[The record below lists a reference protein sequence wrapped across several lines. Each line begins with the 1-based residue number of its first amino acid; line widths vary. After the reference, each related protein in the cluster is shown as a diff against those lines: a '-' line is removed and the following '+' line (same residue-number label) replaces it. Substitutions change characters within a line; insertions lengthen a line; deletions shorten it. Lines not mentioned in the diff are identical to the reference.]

1 MTFPTA
7 PSPTPI
13 AAAERLPLSD
23 LLPPRGEEGTLSA
36 DEVLDRFLAYV
47 KSQQLEL
54 YPAQEEALL
63 ELWAGR
69 HVVLATPTGSGKSL
83 VALGLQ
89 FKAAAEGRR
98 SFYTSPIKALA
109 SEKFFALCATFG
121 AERVGMLTG
130 DASIN
135 PHAPVVCA
143 TAEVLSNMSLRM
155 ASVNAPY
162 VVMDEFHYYADADRG
177 VAWQV
182 PLLMLPSS
190 QFLLM
195 SATLGNTAPI
205 EEDLQRRTGREVARV
220 ASEQRPVPL
229 EFDYRETPLHE
240 TIEALVE
247 SDRVPAYVVNFTQRE
262 CAELAQSLTSMQLTA
277 REERDR
283 LRAAIGDFR
292 FDTPYGKDVRRLLG
306 FGIGIHHAGLLPK
319 YRLLVEQLAQQG
331 MLKVIAGTDTLGVG
345 VNIPIRTVLF
355 NKLAKYD
362 GKKVSLLTVRD
373 FKQIAGRAG
382 RKGFDD
388 RGYVVAQAP
397 EHVIEVRRAERN
409 RRGRGR
415 AAKAPPKGEVQWS
428 EETFQRLI
436 RQPPE
441 ALKSSFKLTHGMVLD
456 LVQRDGELDDPDLDN
471 FWSLRELIR
480 RSHEDETGKRRLVRH
495 AALLVRSL
503 HRTGVLKMRRDSRG
517 GYLWV
522 VVDEELQR
530 EFSLHQALSLYLV
543 EAIDGLD
550 PQSPDY
556 ALDLVSLV
564 ESVLEDPEVIL
575 RRQVD
580 KAKDELVAKMKAE
593 GIDYEERMARLD
605 EVTHPKP
612 LADFIYA
619 TFGDFRRRHPWLG
632 DEVIRPKSIGRDLL
646 ERYASFA
653 DYVRL
658 YGLQRSEGV
667 LLRYLSQLY
676 KTLLQ
681 SVPERA
687 TTEPVVEAT
696 AVFRTLLEHTDTSL
710 LEEWESLLHPELR
723 AQKAEERQRARAALR
738 AWELLHDPK
747 AFAARVRAELHQL
760 VAALAR
766 REWEDA
772 AAAVWQVPEDPWTP
786 ERLEK
791 AMEPVVAEYGALDF
805 TPRAR
810 QARLTRIEQTA
821 PRRWEV
827 THNLLDPRGEG
838 SWHLRG
844 TIDLASGRTPEGQ
857 LVRLEAVEP

>member
-1 MTFPTA
+1 MAIPDPSLTQTA
-7 PSPTPI
+7 DAPGRP
-13 AAAERLPLSD
+13 PLSEF
-23 LLPPRGEEGTLSA
+23 LPEPSGGATP
-36 DEVLDRFLAYV
+36 DELLDRFLAWV
-47 KSQQLEL
+47 KTQELEL

-63 ELWAGR
+63 ELWSGK

-135 PHAPVVCA
+135 PHAPVVCC
-143 TAEVLSNMSLRM
+143 TAEVLSNMALRM
-155 ASVNAPY
+155 AQVDAPY

-182 PLLMLPSS
+182 PLLMLPAT

-205 EEDLQRRTGREVARV
+205 EEDLAQRSGREVARV

-240 TIEALVE
+240 TVQELVE

-262 CAELAQSLTSMQLTA
+262 CAELAQGLTSMQLTS
-277 REERDR
+277 REERER
-283 LRAAIGDFR
+283 LREAIGDFR
-292 FDTPYGKDVRRLLG
+292 FDTPYGKEIRRLLG

-331 MLKVIAGTDTLGVG
+331 LLEVIAGTDTLGVG

-362 GKKVSLLTVRD
+362 GKKVSLLSVRD

-397 EHVIEVRRAERN
+397 EHVIERKRAGEKKRRPV
-409 RRGRGR
+409 G
-415 AAKAPPKGEVQWS
+415 KSPPKGEVQWS
-428 EETFQRLI
+428 AETFQRLI

-480 RSHEDETGKRRLVRH
+480 RCHEDEAGKRRLLHH

-503 HRTGVLKMRRDSRG
+503 HRTGVLKMRRDERSR
-517 GYLWV
+517 YFWV

-550 PQSPDY
+550 PESPDY
-556 ALDLVSLV
+556 ALDLISLV
-564 ESVLEDPEVIL
+564 EAVLEDPEVIL
-575 RRQVD
+575 RRQVE
-580 KAKDELVAKMKAE
+580 KAKDELVARLKAE
-593 GIDYEERMARLD
+593 GVEYEERMARLE

-612 LADFIYA
+612 LAAQIYG
-619 TFGDFRRRHPWLG
+619 TFRDFRQRHPWLG
-632 DEVIRPKSIGRDLL
+632 NEVIRPKSIGRDLL

-681 SVPERA
+681 GVPERA
-687 TTEPVVEAT
+687 MTEPVIEAT

-723 AQKAEERQRARAALR
+723 AQKAEERQRARANLR

-766 REWEDA
+766 AEWEDA
-772 AAAVWQVPEDPWTP
+772 AAAVWQDPGDPWPP
-786 ERLEK
+786 ERFERAL
-791 AMEPVVAEYGALDF
+791 APLLADYGALDF

-810 QARLTRIEQTA
+810 KADLTRIEQVA

-827 THNLLDPRGEG
+827 THNLLDPEGEG

-844 TIDLASGRTPEGQ
+844 TIDLGAGRAPEGQ
-857 LVRLEAVEP
+857 LVRLEAIAP

>member
-1 MTFPTA
+1 MNDPLTH
-7 PSPTPI
+7 
-13 AAAERLPLSD
+13 AAATVAATGPERPPLSD
-23 LLPPRGEEGTLSA
+23 FLPAAPAPS
-36 DEVLDRFLAYV
+36 DELLDRFLAWATA
-47 KSQQLEL
+47 QGLEL

-98 SFYTSPIKALA
+98 SLYTSPIKALA
-109 SEKFFALCATFG
+109 SEKFFALCALFG

-135 PHAPVVCA
+135 PTAPVVCC
-143 TAEVLSNMSLRM
+143 TAEVLSNMALRQP
-155 ASVNAPY
+155 AVDAPY
-162 VVMDEFHYYADADRG
+162 VVMDEFHYYADAERG

-182 PLLMLPSS
+182 PLLLLGGT

-205 EEDLQRRTGREVARV
+205 EEDLARRSGREVARV

-229 EFDYRETPLHE
+229 EFEYRETPLHE
-240 TIEALVE
+240 TVQELVDSE
-247 SDRVPAYVVNFTQRE
+247 RVPAYVVNFTQRE
-262 CAELAQSLTSMQLTA
+262 CAELAQSLTSMQLTS
-277 REERDR
+277 REERER
-283 LRAAIGDFR
+283 LRDAIGDFR
-292 FDTPYGKDVRRLLG
+292 FDTPYGKEARRLLG

-331 MLKVIAGTDTLGVG
+331 LLKVICGTDTLGVG

-362 GKKVSLLTVRD
+362 GRKVSLLSVRD

-382 RKGFDD
+382 RRGFDS
-388 RGYVVAQAP
+388 RGFVVAQAP
-397 EHVIEVRRAERN
+397 EHVIEVRRAEGKKRK
-409 RRGRGR
+409 
-415 AAKAPPKGEVQWS
+415 AKAPPKGEVQWS
-428 EETFQRLI
+428 AETFERLI

-441 ALKSSFKLTHGMVLD
+441 PLRSSFKITHGMVLD
-456 LVQRDGELDDPDLDN
+456 LVQRDGELDDANCDN
-471 FWSLRELIR
+471 FYSLRELIR
-480 RSHEDETGKRRLVRH
+480 RCHEDEAGKRRLVRH
-495 AALLVRSL
+495 AAQVVRSL
-503 HRTGVLKMRRDSRG
+503 FRTGVLKMRRDTRS
-517 GYLWV
+517 GYRWV

-530 EFSLHQALSLYLV
+530 EFSLHQALSLFLV
-543 EAIDGLD
+543 DAIEQLD
-550 PQSPDY
+550 PQAPDY
-556 ALDLVSLV
+556 ALDLLSLV
-564 ESVLEDPEVIL
+564 EAVLEDPDVIL

-580 KAKDELVAKMKAE
+580 KQKDELVARMKAE
-593 GIDYEERMARLD
+593 GVEYEERMERLE

-612 LADFIYA
+612 LAELIYG
-619 TFGDFRRRHPWLG
+619 TFREFRARHPWLG
-632 DEVIRPKSIGRDLL
+632 NEAIRPKSIGRDLL

-676 KTLLQ
+676 KTLQ
-681 SVPERA
+681 QGVPERA
-687 TTEPVVEAT
+687 INEGVVEAT

-710 LEEWESLLHPELR
+710 LAEWESLLHPELR
-723 AQKAEERQRARAALR
+723 AQKAEERQRARANLR

-760 VAALAR
+760 AAALAR
-766 REWEDA
+766 GEWEDA
-772 AAAVWQVPEDPWTP
+772 AAAVRSEPGDPWP
-786 ERLEK
+786 AERFER
-791 AMEPVVAEYGALDF
+791 AMAPLLAEYGAVDL

-810 QARLTRIEQTA
+810 QAALTRIEAVA

-827 THNLLDPRGEG
+827 THNLLDPEGEG

-844 TIDLASGRTPEGQ
+844 TIDLGQGQVPEGP
-857 LVRLEAVEP
+857 LLRLEGIEP